1 MALTADPSA
10 SVLERFGIGPA
21 APAIRSWLLRARW
34 FGGRRQRVEKVELDD
49 LAVLRAAAPLV
60 LFTLWRVDYASGGP
74 EIYSLPLGVR
84 RAPHPVA
91 RLGPE
96 HLICTVDSAEG
107 DLLVYDA
114 LADPEAAVELW
125 RMLAEEREV
134 QTAAGLLVGHRLV
147 PIDPE
152 IPDRPRLLDV
162 EQSNSALVRGQLD
175 FLKWS
180 RRIEPGPS
188 VELEMAEALRE
199 RGFPHVP
206 ALHGHIS
213 HRRGGQEPSLQA
225 LLNAYLQNGTE
236 GWTLALT
243 SLRDL
248 YASAEEAGG
257 GSARERWELVDDQG
271 GSFQGEAARLG
282 AVTAELHLALAD
294 PSRGDLLAA
303 PAPAGPTQLAAWA
316 DAMTGR
322 LDLLLAAEE
331 PALAPLLE
339 RRELIVARFDALRR
353 LSDGGLATRVHGDY
367 HLGQVLRTDD
377 GWKIIDFEGE
387 PAREV
392 EERRR
397 PSSPLRDVAGMLR
410 SFDYAAAAALR
421 QRMQPQDPLWKHLSA
436 AGEAWAGANRDAFWA
451 AYLARLEGSG
461 LLPGDGGSLVVRR
474 AFEVSKA
481 VYEVGYELVHR
492 PDWVEV
498 PLSFLLAGTP

>member
-1 MALTADPSA
+1 VALTADPGA
-10 SVLERFGIGPA
+10 GALEQFGIGPA

-34 FGGRRQRVEKVELDD
+34 FGGRRQRVETVDLVD

-60 LFTLWRVDYASGGP
+60 LFTLWRVEYAGGGS
-74 EIYSLPLGVR
+74 EIYSLPIGVR
-84 RAPHPVA
+84 HAPHPIA

-96 HLICTVDSAEG
+96 HLIGTVDTADGE
-107 DLLVYDA
+107 LLAYDA

-125 RMLAEEREV
+125 RMLAGNREV
-134 QTAAGLLVGHRLV
+134 RTAAGRLISHGLV
-147 PIDPE
+147 PVDPE

-188 VELEMAEALRE
+188 VELEMAEALGR
-199 RGFPHVP
+199 RGFAHVP
-206 ALHGHIS
+206 ALHGHIGYQ
-213 HRRGGQEPSLQA
+213 RGEEEPSLQA
-225 LLNAYLQNGTE
+225 LLSAYLQNGTP

-248 YASAEEAGG
+248 YASAEESGG
-257 GSARERWELVDDQG
+257 GSVRERWELVDDQG

-294 PSRGDLLAA
+294 PGLGDVQA
-303 PAPAGPTQLAAWA
+303 PAPAGPPQLAAWA
-316 DAMTGR
+316 DAMTGQ
-322 LDLLLAAEE
+322 LDLLLAVED
-331 PALAPLLE
+331 PALAPLAG
-339 RRELIVARFDALRR
+339 RRELIAARFDALRR
-353 LSDGGLATRVHGDY
+353 LADGGVTMRVHGDY
-367 HLGQVLRTDD
+367 HLGQVLRTDE

-387 PAREV
+387 PAGEV

-421 QRMQPQDPLWKHLSA
+421 QRMEPQDPLWQHLTA

-451 AYLARLEGSG
+451 AYLERLEGCG
-461 LLPGDGGSLVVRR
+461 LLPADGGSSLVVRR

-481 VYEVGYELVHR
+481 VYEVGYELGHR
-492 PDWVEV
+492 PDWVQV
-498 PLSFLLAGTP
+498 PLTFLLAGTP

>member
-1 MALTADPSA
+1 MALTTDPGA
-10 SVLERFGIGPA
+10 AALERFGIGPA

-34 FGGRRQRVEKVELDD
+34 FGGRRQRVEKIELDD

-91 RLGPE
+91 QLGPE
-96 HLICTVDSAEG
+96 HLIGTVDSAEG

-114 LADPEAAVELW
+114 LADPETAVELW
-125 RMLAEEREV
+125 RMLAEGREV
-134 QTAAGLLVGHRLV
+134 QTAAGVLVSRGLA

-162 EQSNSALVRGQLD
+162 EQSNSALVRGQRD

-188 VELEMAEALRE
+188 VELEMAEALGKR
-199 RGFPHVP
+199 RFPHVP
-206 ALHGHIS
+206 ALRGHIS
-213 HRRGGQEPSLQA
+213 HRRGGEEPSLQA
-225 LLNAYLQNGTE
+225 LLCAYLQNGTQ

-248 YASAEEAGG
+248 YASVEEAGG

-271 GSFQGEAARLG
+271 GSFQGEASRLG

-294 PSRGDLLAA
+294 PGPGDVVA
-303 PAPAGPTQLAAWA
+303 PAPVGPAQLAAWA
-316 DAMTGR
+316 DAMTGQ
-322 LDLLLAAEE
+322 LDRLLAAEE
-331 PALAPLLE
+331 PALAPLFE
-339 RRELIVARFDALRR
+339 RREPIVARFDALRR
-353 LSDGGLATRVHGDY
+353 LSDGGLAIRVHGDY

-387 PAREV
+387 PAGEI

-421 QRMQPQDPLWKHLSA
+421 QRMQPEDPLWQHLSA
-436 AGEAWAGANRDAFWA
+436 AGAAWAGANRDAFWA
-451 AYLARLEGSG
+451 AYLERLKGSG

-481 VYEVGYELVHR
+481 VYEVGYELGHR
-492 PDWVEV
+492 PDWVEI
-498 PLSFLLAGTP
+498 PLRFLLAGTP